1 MTPATA
7 GTTIDAPATRVA
19 TLRGALVERSALDV
33 TTREAMFTL
42 LTAHFAGVDREV
54 FARDLDEKTA
64 AILLR
69 DTAGSLRG
77 FSTLL
82 VYPSTAA
89 GRPVTVVYSG
99 DTIVDRAWWGSPAL
113 AQAWLGAVRRLA
125 AGGGEVYWLLI
136 TSGFR
141 TYRFLPVFFRQFLP
155 RPGAPAAAA
164 DTALLTALARE
175 RFGDRFDAAAGV
187 VRFPRP
193 QRLVADL
200 LDVPSGRAVDPH
212 VGYFLARNPG
222 HIAGDELVCLTRI
235 HDDNLTAA
243 GRRIARHLERG

>member
-1 MTPATA
+1 MTPVPA
-7 GTTIDAPATRVA
+7 GLVEAPTTPTA
-19 TLRGALVERSALDV
+19 TLRGMLVERTALDQA
-33 TTREAMFTL
+33 TRDAMFAL
-42 LTAHFAGVDREV
+42 LTAHFAGVERDV
-54 FARDLDEKTA
+54 FDRDLAEKTA

-69 DTAGSLRG
+69 DGTGVVRG

-82 VYPSTAA
+82 VYPSEAA
-89 GRPVTVVYSG
+89 GRQVTVVYSG

-113 AQAWLGAVRRLA
+113 AQGWLGAVRALA
-125 AGGGEVYWLLI
+125 ANGGEVYWLLI

-141 TYRFLPVFFRQFLP
+141 TYRFLPVFFREFQP
-155 RPGAPAAAA
+155 RPAGPAAPG

-175 RFGDRFDAAAGV
+175 RFGAHFDAAAGV

-193 QRLVADL
+193 QRLAADL

-212 VGYFLARNPG
+212 VGFFLARNPG
-222 HIAGDELVCLTRI
+222 HAAGDELVCLTRI